1 MFPVLQY
8 PNLILPSCPFCVA
21 GDSESDSD
29 FPLWVGFPHYLISP
43 PAPWMDFSISW
54 HAGNFL
60 LAARQPHRA
69 NSLVLS
75 LLVIGRFWCL
85 PEDSFA
91 VKKKKKK
98 QLWDTKC
105 HSACTQTYFLYSHVI
120 SCPATLALLLGS
132 KTASLWDQSMSSTQG
147 TMTKKKK
154 KEPWQCLVSGW
165 SLLLIHRRAKEMPF
179 PNKAA
184 TTLL

>member
-8 PNLILPSCPFCVA
+8 PNLRLPSCPFCVA
-21 GDSESDSD
+21 GDSECDSD

-60 LAARQPHRA
+60 LASRQPHRA

-75 LLVIGRFWCL
+75 LLVMGRFWCL

-91 VKKKKKK
+91 VKNKNRK
-98 QLWDTKC
+98 QTLRHQMPFCMYIDLFLIQSCNFSPNHLGIPAREQDSLTVRTKHVLHSRNHDSAWFLGGLYCWYIGGPKKC
-105 HSACTQTYFLYSHVI
+105 H
-120 SCPATLALLLGS
+120 
-132 KTASLWDQSMSSTQG
+132 
-147 TMTKKKK
+147 
-154 KEPWQCLVSGW
+154 
-165 SLLLIHRRAKEMPF
+165 F
-179 PNKAA
+179 P
-184 TTLL
+184 TRLP

>member
-91 VKKKKKK
+91 VKKKKKTTLRHQMPFCLYTDLFLIQSCNFLPSHLGTPAREQDSLTVRPK
-98 QLWDTKC
+98 HVL
-105 HSACTQTYFLYSHVI
+105 HSRNH
-120 SCPATLALLLGS
+120 
-132 KTASLWDQSMSSTQG
+132 D
-147 TMTKKKK
+147 KKKK